1 MGTNELIERY
11 EKQAE
16 NLEIKLKRITLKENQ
31 SKNDH
36 QRIGILQGQL
46 MVIDTVIDDLMLLDT
61 EGANLNFN
69 SLMLNLKNR
78 YKQRA

>member
-69 SLMLNLKNR
+69 SLMLNLKDR

>member
-46 MVIDTVIDDLMLLDT
+46 MVIDTVIDDLMLLNT

-69 SLMLNLKNR
+69 LLMLNLKNR